1 MSQITLNITD
11 HLNTSLQNNDIVYY
25 LGTDGLKKR
34 IGPLLS
40 KTNTGITCD
49 ITSNSDL
56 SQLSASSYLFFGKD
70 NIVNTSGVIGYY
82 AEINFSNNSQ
92 EEAELFAVNSEIF
105 ISSN

>member
-40 KTNTGITCD
+40 KTNTGVTCD
-49 ITSNSDL
+49 TTSNSDL
-56 SQLSASSYLFFGKD
+56 
-70 NIVNTSGVIGYY
+70 
-82 AEINFSNNSQ
+82 
-92 EEAELFAVNSEIF
+92 
-105 ISSN
+105 